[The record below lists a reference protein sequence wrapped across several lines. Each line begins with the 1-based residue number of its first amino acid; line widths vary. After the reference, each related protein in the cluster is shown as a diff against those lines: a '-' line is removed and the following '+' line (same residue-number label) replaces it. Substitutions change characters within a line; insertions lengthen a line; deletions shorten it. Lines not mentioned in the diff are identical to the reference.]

1 MAAVKE
7 LVFEA
12 IELAAACESGTNER
26 YTALK
31 AWTEFRKATVERYG
45 EGINA
50 FLVDIYDSIADRS
63 GDFWELYQE
72 TN

>member
-12 IELAAACESGTNER
+12 IELAAACEEGHTNRFE
-26 YTALK
+26 ALA
-31 AWTEFRKATVERYG
+31 AWVEFRLKMVDRYG

-50 FLVDIYDSIADRS
+50 WLVDIYDSIADRY
-63 GDFWELYQE
+63 GEYWELYLE
-72 TN
+72 SN

>member
-12 IELAAACESGTNER
+12 IELAAACEEGHTNR
-26 YTALK
+26 AQALA
-31 AWTEFRKATVERYG
+31 AWTTFRNSMNDRYG
-45 EGINA
+45 SGIEA
-50 FLVDIYDSIADRS
+50 WLVDIYDSIADRS
-63 GDFWELYQE
+63 GEYWELYQE